1 MNLDKISEDYMAVAR
16 EVFGPLQPSIENIT
30 TVMVTCLQNSG
41 KVMFCGNGGSAADA
55 QHFAGEFVNRFL
67 CERPAFAGLA
77 LTTDTSVITA
87 IGNDYSFEE
96 VFKKQIEGIGVRGDI
111 LVSLTTSGN
120 SANVLLAVK
129 AAKEKGITNV
139 VLTGGKGG
147 QVAALAEYSL
157 CISST
162 SSTPR
167 IQEGHHL
174 MMHLLCESVE
184 EKMTVS
190 RRS

>member
-1 MNLDKISEDYMAVAR
+1 MNLDKISQDYLAVAQ
-16 EVFGPLQPSIENIT
+16 EVFGPLRPSIENVAST
-30 TVMVTCLQNSG
+30 MVTCLRNSG

-67 CERPAFAGLA
+67 RERPAFAGLA

-87 IGNDYSFEE
+87 IGNDYSFDE
-96 VFKKQIEGIGVRGDI
+96 VFKKQVEGMGVQGDI

-120 SANVLLAVK
+120 STNVLLAVN

-139 VLTGGKGG
+139 GLTGGKGG
-147 QVAALAEYSL
+147 RVAGLVDYNL

-162 SSTPR
+162 PSTPR

-184 EKMTVS
+184 EKMTV
-190 RRS
+190 